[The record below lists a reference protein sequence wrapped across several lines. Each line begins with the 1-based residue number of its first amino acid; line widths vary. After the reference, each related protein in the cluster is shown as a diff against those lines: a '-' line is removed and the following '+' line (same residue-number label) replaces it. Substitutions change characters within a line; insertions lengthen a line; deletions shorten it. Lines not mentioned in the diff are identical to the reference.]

1 MLALTLT
8 SYRSEAGERRAV
20 AVVVPGA
27 SVVAAGRP
35 AAALLA
41 AALTTHGG
49 LVLDR
54 RATGGDVRV
63 VTELEPGEGLAAVQA
78 VVAEYVPRA
87 RRARAVIPPRL
98 APSDLAVTEPRME
111 RAA

>member
-8 SYRSEAGERRAV
+8 RYLSKTGERRAV

-27 SVVAAGRP
+27 SIVAAGRP

-41 AALTTHGG
+41 AALATHSG

-54 RATGGDVRV
+54 RDTGGDVRV
-63 VTELEPGEGLAAVQA
+63 VAELAPGEGLAVVQA
-78 VVAEYVPRA
+78 VVTEYVPRA
-87 RRARAVIPPRL
+87 RRARAVIARRL
-98 APSDLAVTEPRME
+98 EPADLTAAAPRME